1 MSDLLNQIVVPD
13 LNDPLFVP
21 FWAGMKARELRLQY
35 CPASAKTYWPPR
47 HRCAISGSTEFEWRP
62 ISTSG
67 TIFSFV
73 TVGKSM
79 IKGFE
84 APYEICLIDLAD
96 APGVRVVGVL
106 DTAHK
111 ASIGAKVTGYFV
123 EAGENQEITLL
134 RWRVAA

>member
-21 FWAGMKARELRLQY
+21 FWEGMKAHELRLQY

-47 HRCAISGSTEFEWRP
+47 HRCAMSGSTEFEWRP
-62 ISTSG
+62 TSTTGS
-67 TIFSFV
+67 IFSYV

-84 APYEICLIDLAD
+84 APYEICLIDLEG

-106 DTAHK
+106 DTANK
-111 ASIGAKVTGYFV
+111 ASIGATVTGYFV
-123 EAGENQEITLL
+123 EAGENHELTLL
-134 RWRVAA
+134 RWQLAA